1 MAVTEIRTHELPYW
15 VGLHRISRLGAARFA
30 LLEAAFDSMEEAWL
44 AGSEELVAAGLDPRT
59 AEEVVRRRPEID
71 VRAECERLAEAG
83 VRALHRPHPAYPARL
98 REIDDAPP
106 VIYIRGSWEAQDD
119 WSVSVVGTR
128 RATAYGRQAADEL
141 ARDLAAHGVTVVSGL
156 ARGVDTVSHRAA
168 LDAGGRTVAVLANG
182 LDTIYPPENR
192 GLAADIAEQGALI
205 TDYPLGTKPRAE
217 FFPRRNRIM
226 SGLSLGTLIITY
238 IIAVPIGIY
247 SATHPYSVG
256 DYAGTVF
263 GFIGLA
269 TPNFLLALI
278 LMFVTLRLFGW
289 SPGGLF
295 SPEFLAAP
303 WSLARVW
310 DLMKHL
316 PVPLIVIGTAGTAGL
331 IRILR
336 SSLSDELSRQYVITA
351 RAKGVAE
358 RRILFKYPVRIAI
371 NPIISAIGYLLP
383 GIVSGEALV
392 SIVLSL
398 PTIGPMLLDGLR
410 QQDMYLAS
418 SVILML
424 GMLTM
429 VGTLISDML
438 LVVVDPR
445 IRFEQKN

>member
-1 MAVTEIRTHELPYW
+1 MTQYIGRRVLYMVLSLAVLSLVAFMIIQLPPGDY
-15 VGLHRISRLGAARFA
+15 VTTFVHMMQQRGIAVDEAMMRA
-30 LLEAAFDSMEEAWL
+30 LYERYAFDRPVHEQYLKWIGNIVLRGDMGESMAFND
-44 AGSEELVAAGLDPRT
+44 SVADLIA
-59 AEEVVRRRPEID
+59 
-71 VRAECERLAEAG
+71 ERLT
-83 VRALHRPHPAYPARL
+83 L
-98 REIDDAPP
+98 
-106 VIYIRGSWEAQDD
+106 
-119 WSVSVVGTR
+119 SVV
-128 RATAYGRQAADEL
+128 
-141 ARDLAAHGVTVVSGL
+141 
-156 ARGVDTVSHRAA
+156 
-168 LDAGGRTVAVLANG
+168 
-182 LDTIYPPENR
+182 
-192 GLAADIAEQGALI
+192 
-205 TDYPLGTKPRAE
+205 
-217 FFPRRNRIM
+217 
-226 SGLSLGTLIITY
+226 LSLGTLIITY

-336 SSLSDELSRQYVITA
+336 SSLADELSRQYVITA
-351 RAKGVAE
+351 RAKGVDE

>member
-1 MAVTEIRTHELPYW
+1 MI
-15 VGLHRISRLGAARFA
+15 
-30 LLEAAFDSMEEAWL
+30 
-44 AGSEELVAAGLDPRT
+44 
-59 AEEVVRRRPEID
+59 
-71 VRAECERLAEAG
+71 
-83 VRALHRPHPAYPARL
+83 
-98 REIDDAPP
+98 
-106 VIYIRGSWEAQDD
+106 
-119 WSVSVVGTR
+119 
-128 RATAYGRQAADEL
+128 
-141 ARDLAAHGVTVVSGL
+141 
-156 ARGVDTVSHRAA
+156 
-168 LDAGGRTVAVLANG
+168 
-182 LDTIYPPENR
+182 
-192 GLAADIAEQGALI
+192 
-205 TDYPLGTKPRAE
+205 
-217 FFPRRNRIM
+217 
-226 SGLSLGTLIITY
+226 LSLGTLIITY

-278 LMFVTLRLFGW
+278 LMFLTLRLFGW

-336 SSLSDELSRQYVITA
+336 SSLADELSRQYVITA
-351 RAKGVAE
+351 RAKGVDE

-429 VGTLISDML
+429 VGTLISDLL

>member
-1 MAVTEIRTHELPYW
+1 
-15 VGLHRISRLGAARFA
+15 
-30 LLEAAFDSMEEAWL
+30 
-44 AGSEELVAAGLDPRT
+44 
-59 AEEVVRRRPEID
+59 
-71 VRAECERLAEAG
+71 
-83 VRALHRPHPAYPARL
+83 
-98 REIDDAPP
+98 
-106 VIYIRGSWEAQDD
+106 
-119 WSVSVVGTR
+119 
-128 RATAYGRQAADEL
+128 
-141 ARDLAAHGVTVVSGL
+141 
-156 ARGVDTVSHRAA
+156 
-168 LDAGGRTVAVLANG
+168 
-182 LDTIYPPENR
+182 
-192 GLAADIAEQGALI
+192 
-205 TDYPLGTKPRAE
+205 
-217 FFPRRNRIM
+217 
-226 SGLSLGTLIITY
+226 
-238 IIAVPIGIY
+238 
-247 SATHPYSVG
+247 
-256 DYAGTVF
+256 
-263 GFIGLA
+263 
-269 TPNFLLALI
+269 
-278 LMFVTLRLFGW
+278 
-289 SPGGLF
+289 
-295 SPEFLAAP
+295 
-303 WSLARVW
+303 
-310 DLMKHL
+310 
-316 PVPLIVIGTAGTAGL
+316 LIVIGTAGTAGL

>member
-1 MAVTEIRTHELPYW
+1 MGESMA
-15 VGLHRISRLGAARFA
+15 FN
-30 LLEAAFDSMEEAWL
+30 DS
-44 AGSEELVAAGLDPRT
+44 VADLIG
-59 AEEVVRRRPEID
+59 
-71 VRAECERLAEAG
+71 ERLT
-83 VRALHRPHPAYPARL
+83 LS
-98 REIDDAPP
+98 
-106 VIYIRGSWEAQDD
+106 VI
-119 WSVSVVGTR
+119 
-128 RATAYGRQAADEL
+128 
-141 ARDLAAHGVTVVSGL
+141 
-156 ARGVDTVSHRAA
+156 
-168 LDAGGRTVAVLANG
+168 
-182 LDTIYPPENR
+182 
-192 GLAADIAEQGALI
+192 
-205 TDYPLGTKPRAE
+205 
-217 FFPRRNRIM
+217 
-226 SGLSLGTLIITY
+226 LSLGTLIITY

-247 SATHPYSVG
+247 SATHPYSLG

-336 SSLSDELSRQYVITA
+336 SSLADELSRQYVITA